1 MTDPQKR
8 RLGLMRWASLAEATT
23 LILLVAVAMPLKY
36 WAGMPQAVQIIGPVH
51 GAAFVAYVLVL
62 GWAVSAGGWKP
73 LQVLAAVV
81 AAFVPVAGFVNER
94 WIAARYAA
102 A

>member
-23 LILLVAVAMPLKY
+23 RILLVAVAMPLKH

-62 GWAVSAGGWKP
+62 GWAVSAGGWNP